1 MTPDRDAVSG
11 HVERLV
17 ALADVVK
24 ASDEDLAWL
33 YPDDTLDV
41 AAERW
46 LAAGASVVV
55 VTRGRDGSLAWAR
68 SGPIE
73 THPPPTIDVVDTVG
87 AGDAY
92 MSGLIVALH
101 REGLLDVWA
110 RTRLRDIEASHGA
123 ALDRPRVQVRGNR
136 GRSRRGGTT
145 LARRAARLIP
155 EAARAGSSGRSLNEC
170 PRLGTHDAAT

>member
-1 MTPDRDAVSG
+1 M
-11 HVERLV
+11 

-55 VTRGRDGSLAWAR
+55 VTRGATAR
-68 SGPIE
+68 SPGPARGASRR
-73 THPPPTIDVVDTVG
+73 HPPPTIDVVDTVG

-101 REGLLDVWA
+101 REGLLDVSA
-110 RTRLRDIEASHGA
+110 RTRLRDIDASTVRRV
-123 ALDRPRVQVRGNR
+123 DRPRVQVRG
-136 GRSRRGGTT
+136 
-145 LARRAARLIP
+145 IVV
-155 EAARAGSSGRSLNEC
+155 ARAGAEPPWRAEL
-170 PRLGTHDAAT
+170 LG